1 MDHIVTYNL
10 RRKHRAL
17 DDEIQRETRGL
28 APDSLRLQTL
38 KRRKMALRDQIAV
51 REAGLAP
58 ARF

>member
-1 MDHIVTYNL
+1 MDHIVTHNL

-51 REAGLAP
+51 REASPAP